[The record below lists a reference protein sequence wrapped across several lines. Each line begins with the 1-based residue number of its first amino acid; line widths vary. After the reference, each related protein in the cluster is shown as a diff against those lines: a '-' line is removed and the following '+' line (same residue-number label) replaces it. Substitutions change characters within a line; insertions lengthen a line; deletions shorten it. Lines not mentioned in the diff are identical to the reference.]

1 MKIFFT
7 ILLTLYANQSIGSA
21 VPRFVITSNCISSI
35 EVKESGYIP
44 GWTLIVNLDNDA
56 ANDLLA
62 FSKKY
67 LKAQVRIIDGEGKRI
82 IENDIVIQTPLSTTF
97 HVMALESKNEAL
109 NSKKSILSTMGK
121 CGEIKS
127 K

>member
-1 MKIFFT
+1 MILENHQKCSRSTRIGVHDETEWVFT
-7 ILLTLYANQSIGSA
+7 FHQNRCSRWARI
-21 VPRFVITSNCISSI
+21 C
-35 EVKESGYIP
+35 
-44 GWTLIVNLDNDA
+44 TLIVNLDNDA